1 MAKRSCSSQYTRL
14 SFIPGGLTSL
24 PFSGVNPSVREGHVR
39 CNGGLGSAR
48 HEPPGEKPGAS
59 EKSHVSATSW
69 PLIKRSSPAALMSA
83 NRAKVK
89 PAGANFSGGS
99 TVSTTCGRGGC
110 SQAHPQDGHAK
121 KTLPS
126 CNAFMNTAAPASAQ
140 TEHSP
145 A

>member
-1 MAKRSCSSQYTRL
+1 MKREPQ
-14 SFIPGGLTSL
+14 GGLTFL
-24 PFSGVNPSVREGHVR
+24 PFSAVNPSVREGHVR
-39 CNGGLGSAR
+39 HVRRNGGLGSAR

-99 TVSTTCGRGGC
+99 TVSTTCGRGGF
-110 SQAHPQDGHAK
+110 SQAHPQEGHAK

-145 A
+145 AT